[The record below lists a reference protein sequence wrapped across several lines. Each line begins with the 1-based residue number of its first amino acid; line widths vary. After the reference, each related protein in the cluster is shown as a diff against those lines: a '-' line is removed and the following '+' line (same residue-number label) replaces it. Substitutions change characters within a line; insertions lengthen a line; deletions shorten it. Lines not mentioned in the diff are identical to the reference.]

1 MYREFLGDIDK
12 EVSRLNKIID
22 SLLYLVDIEKKELQL
37 EYQISYMN
45 YMVENVI
52 KQLTPLAEKKKNIEI
67 RFDDTEKKL
76 QIEIDKGKI
85 QQCIINV
92 LGNAIKY
99 TPENGHVDVD
109 LYRIK
114 ENVVIRITDTGI
126 GIPEDDLPHIF
137 ERFHRVDKAR
147 ARATGGTGLGL
158 AIAQQIVNLH
168 QGRIYAESEVGVGTK
183 MYIVLPYRLD
193 I

>member
-52 KQLTPLAEKKKNIEI
+52 KQLTPLAEKKNIEI
-67 RFDDTEKKL
+67 RFDDTEKL